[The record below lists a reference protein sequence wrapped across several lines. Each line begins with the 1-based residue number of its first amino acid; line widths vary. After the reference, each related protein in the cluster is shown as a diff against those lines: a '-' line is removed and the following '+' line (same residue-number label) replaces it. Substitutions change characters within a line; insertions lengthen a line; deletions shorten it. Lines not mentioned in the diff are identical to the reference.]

1 MTTWR
6 SWIRSSDNNDGALAM
21 RLRFP
26 ADASQCD
33 NKYDTSQTNRKDK
46 NIYVLVNEVESVKQD
61 WRGGALLQGHTTY
74 WIRQFSDSRASYVMR
89 ISAALPFSSI
99 HN

>member
-26 ADASQCD
+26 AGASQCD
-33 NKYDTSQTNRKDK
+33 NSYDTSQTNRKYK

-61 WRGGALLQGHTTY
+61 WRALLQGGILHTGLGNFP
-74 WIRQFSDSRASYVMR
+74 I
-89 ISAALPFSSI
+89 AARLTS
-99 HN
+99 

>member
-26 ADASQCD
+26 AGASQCD
-33 NKYDTSQTNRKDK
+33 NSYDTSQTNRKYK

-61 WRGGALLQGHTTY
+61 WRAGARFCRGAYYILD
-74 WIRQFSDSRASYVMR
+74 WAIFR
-89 ISAALPFSSI
+89 
-99 HN
+99 

>member
-1 MTTWR
+1 
-6 SWIRSSDNNDGALAM
+6 M

-61 WRGGALLQGHTTY
+61 WRGGALLQGVILHTGLGNFP
-74 WIRQFSDSRASYVMR
+74 I
-89 ISAALPFSSI
+89 AARLMS
-99 HN
+99 